1 MLSSIVNPFGEFIE
15 IFSKKPKMIP
25 EREVKHRFPL
35 THYHSLE

>member
-25 EREVKHRFPL
+25 NTEVKTPL
-35 THYHSLE
+35 SFNTLS